1 VAVNR
6 DLNQCLLEI
15 RQRWRDQGLGEPAGT
30 SPAEVAALEAQL
42 RTRLPAAFRRYLRE
56 LGGTPGDAYDSNM
69 IHFWTYG
76 HFLEYGSELDSPEY
90 GRLLPF
96 GDVFIEAYR
105 LAIGLQD
112 STQPGAVYGL
122 FNEYAFIMS
131 NSFDEFLSKY
141 LDDPESIESL

>member
-1 VAVNR
+1 VNR

-56 LGGTPGDAYDSNM
+56 LGGTPGDAYDDNM
-69 IHFWTYG
+69 IHFWTVGY
-76 HFLEYGSELDSPEY
+76 LWEYWSELHSVQY

-96 GDVFIEAYR
+96 GDVCIEVYL
-105 LAIGLQD
+105 LALGLHD
-112 STQPGAVYGL
+112 SAQPGAVYGY
-122 FNEYAFIMS
+122 FGEYVFIMS
-131 NSFDEFLSKY
+131 NSFDEFLVKY